1 MKTKAILFIG
11 AAALVTLS
19 FTFVKTGKT
28 NVSNRT
34 QAAEQSAPIGGF
46 AAEDIVK

>member
-28 NVSNRT
+28 NTNKIEPKS
-34 QAAEQSAPIGGF
+34 EQGAPVGGF
-46 AAEDIVK
+46 AAEEILK

>member
-28 NVSNRT
+28 NSPDQS
-34 QAAEQSAPIGGF
+34 QAVEQSAPIGGF
-46 AAEDIVK
+46 AAEEIVK